1 MTVEEILAQLQA
13 AFPGSPFQIQSG
25 EAGGC
30 WILIQPADVVPVF
43 SHLKDKLAL
52 TYLVTL
58 AGVDYGSNLGVVYMV
73 RSLEKKDEVVIKALL
88 DKENARIDTISHLY
102 GAAGWFEREAFD
114 LLGITFE
121 KHPDLRRL
129 MMPDDWEG
137 FPLRKDYKYPTE
149 YHGISCARPD
159 SHSLLDPLYAKV
171 PAADKAKAAKADEP
185 GLVNPP
191 PAAESK
197 EFPS

>member
-1 MTVEEILAQLQA
+1 MKVAEILAQLQA
-13 AFPGSPFQIQSG
+13 AFPGSSFQIQSG

-43 SHLKDKLAL
+43 SHLKNKLEL

-58 AGVDYGSNLGVVYMV
+58 AGVDYYSNLGVVYMV
-73 RSLEKKDEVVIKALL
+73 RSLENRDEIIIKVLL
-88 DKENARIDTISHLY
+88 DRENARIETISHLY
-102 GAAGWFEREAFD
+102 GAANWFEREAFD

-137 FPLRKDYKYPTE
+137 HPLRKDYKYPTE

-159 SHSLLDPLYAKV
+159 SHALLDPLYAKV
-171 PAADKAKAAKADEP
+171 PAAHNTKDAKADEP
-185 GLVNPP
+185 GLVNPLP
-191 PAAESK
+191 TAKSK
-197 EFPS
+197 EFQS

>member
-1 MTVEEILAQLQA
+1 MTVAEILAQLQA
-13 AFPGSPFQIQSG
+13 AFPGSSFQLQSG

-30 WILIQPADVVPVF
+30 WILIQPVDVVPVF
-43 SHLKDKLAL
+43 SYLKNTLAL

-73 RSLEKKDEVVIKALL
+73 RSLENRDEIVIKALL
-88 DKENARIDTISHLY
+88 DRENARIETISHLY
-102 GAAGWFEREAFD
+102 GAANWFEREAFD

-137 FPLRKDYKYPTE
+137 HPLRKDYKYPTE
-149 YHGISCARPD
+149 YHSISCARPD
-159 SHSLLDPLYAKV
+159 SHALFDPLYAKV
-171 PAADKAKAAKADEP
+171 PATEKCKAVKADESGP
-185 GLVNPP
+185 VNLPS
-191 PAAESK
+191 AAESK